1 MSQENT
7 LLRPLF
13 IRFHPLNCIRQWWQ
27 KSASR
32 IALAQ
37 LPDERLADIG
47 LTRAER
53 DREAARPFW
62 D

>member
-1 MSQENT
+1 MRF
-7 LLRPLF
+7 RPLK
-13 IRFHPLNCIRQWWQ
+13 CIRHWWQ
-27 KSASR
+27 KSSSR

-53 DREAARPFW
+53 DREVARPFW

>member
-13 IRFHPLNCIRQWWQ
+13 MRFRPLKCIRHWWQ
-27 KSASR
+27 KSSSR

-53 DREAARPFW
+53 DREVARPFW